1 LNHHKISTG
10 RTVCRP
16 FRENSKTTVPRKR
29 HVSSTRRFRG
39 RAYVAPSFSR
49 EETRM
54 SHAISHP
61 GASAGARA
69 AVRGARGPSE
79 RADSAAPALA
89 RGVPSV
95 CWGVLESARFARF
108 QPEFQIAPRP
118 LVWRC
123 PAARCG
129 GTRSFRARCELS
141 SLRRRRRRLWS
152 HHSGRGR
159 RLRAAGRR
167 PRASISLENTCLHE
181 GFLEWQNDVEW
192 RVGTRRLTHIRAHR
206 SIWGPNRFNS
216 RIPV

>member
-1 LNHHKISTG
+1 
-10 RTVCRP
+10 V
-16 FRENSKTTVPRKR
+16 
-29 HVSSTRRFRG
+29 RG
-39 RAYVAPSFSR
+39 SQS
-49 EETRM
+49 
-54 SHAISHP
+54 
-61 GASAGARA
+61 G
-69 AVRGARGPSE
+69 GARGPSE

-95 CWGVLESARFARF
+95 CWGVLESARVARF
-108 QPEFQIAPRP
+108 QPELQIAPRP

-141 SLRRRRRRLWS
+141 SLRRRRKRLWN

-159 RLRAAGRR
+159 RLRASGRR
-167 PRASISLENTCLHE
+167 PRASISLESTSLYE
-181 GFLEWQNDVEW
+181 GFWSGKTTFSWEW

>member
-1 LNHHKISTG
+1 MIEENPLVLNPHKISTG

-95 CWGVLESARFARF
+95 CWGVLESARVARF
-108 QPEFQIAPRP
+108 QPELQIAPRP
-118 LVWRC
+118 L
-123 PAARCG
+123 AAWFGDAPQRVAVVLVPSVHDASCRASV
-129 GTRSFRARCELS
+129 TAASDFRTIT
-141 SLRRRRRRLWS
+141 
-152 HHSGRGR
+152 
-159 RLRAAGRR
+159 RAAGVASEPPGDCPGRR
-167 PRASISLENTCLHE
+167 S
-181 GFLEWQNDVEW
+181 
-192 RVGTRRLTHIRAHR
+192 RVKDPLLSTSG
-206 SIWGPNRFNS
+206 SG
-216 RIPV
+216 